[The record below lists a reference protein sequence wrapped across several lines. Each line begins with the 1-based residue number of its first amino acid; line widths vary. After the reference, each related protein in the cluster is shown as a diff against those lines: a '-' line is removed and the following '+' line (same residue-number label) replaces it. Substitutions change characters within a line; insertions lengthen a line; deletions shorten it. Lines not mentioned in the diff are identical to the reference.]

1 MRDMRTRGAI
11 AMSWSETFRGDAFAL
26 LGYCFLFGAVIA
38 AVLALHGL
46 AAP

>member
-1 MRDMRTRGAI
+1 MTHMRTRKAI
-11 AMSWSETFRGDAFAL
+11 AVTQSDTFRGDAFAL

-38 AVLALHGL
+38 VVLAVRGL

>member
-1 MRDMRTRGAI
+1 MSDLRTKKAI
-11 AMSWSETFRGDAFAL
+11 ALTRSETLRGDAFAL

-38 AVLALHGL
+38 AVLAIHAL

>member
-11 AMSWSETFRGDAFAL
+11 AMSRSETFRGDAFAL